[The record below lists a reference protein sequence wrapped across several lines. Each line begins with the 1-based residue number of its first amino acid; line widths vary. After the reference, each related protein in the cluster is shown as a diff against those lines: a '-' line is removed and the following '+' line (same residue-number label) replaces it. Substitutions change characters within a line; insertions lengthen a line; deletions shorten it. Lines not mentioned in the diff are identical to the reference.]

1 VWSRGA
7 GGSPARLA
15 NVQASRL
22 HHVAKETATWE
33 TIVSRRWLAPLLV
46 GFAIAVLAMTPR
58 AQTQQTPDPKARGD
72 LQLVQKL
79 LTARK
84 EYQKALEQLYVHY
97 HQVTDKERERWAKE
111 ELIQF
116 HRVPKHAFILDLVV
130 PPPNLNGNQNVQ
142 EANRLFTWAM
152 EKFKDKGY
160 GTDYIDNQR
169 RAELV
174 FQEILTKYP
183 QSDKISDVAFMLG
196 DIYESKAYRMYY
208 LAVEYYH
215 RCYQW
220 NPRTSLEARLRAA
233 RIYDRHLQNRNK
245 AVEVYREV
253 TTHETDP
260 RRIQEAQKRLAE
272 LSGTK

>member
-1 VWSRGA
+1 MTQRWS
-7 GGSPARLA
+7 
-15 NVQASRL
+15 
-22 HHVAKETATWE
+22 
-33 TIVSRRWLAPLLV
+33 APLFV
-46 GFAIAVLAMTPR
+46 VFAIALFSLAPR
-58 AQTQQTPDPKARGD
+58 AGSQPATPTKGGD
-72 LQLVQKL
+72 LELVQKL

-84 EYQKALEQLYVHY
+84 EYRRTLEHLYVHY
-97 HQVTDKERERWAKE
+97 HQVGDKERERWARE

-116 HRVPKHAFILDLVV
+116 HRIPKHAFILDLVV
-130 PPPNLNGNQNVQ
+130 PPPNLNGNQNIP

-183 QSDKISDVAFMLG
+183 QSDKISQVAFMLG

-220 NPRTSLEARLRAA
+220 NPKTASEARLRAA
-233 RIYDRHLQNRNK
+233 RIYDRHLQNRTK
-245 AVEVYREV
+245 ALEVYREV
-253 TTHETDP
+253 TTHETEP
-260 RRIQEAQKRLAE
+260 RRIQEAQKRIVE
-272 LSGTK
+272 LSATK